1 MYDVQWTSCPLDV
14 MSIGRHVHWTSCPLD
29 IMSNGYHVHWTSC
42 PMDIMSNGHH
52 WTPLYAMSNGHYVHW
67 ILPCPLVSNGVQW
80 CPLDPLDMMSIVH
93 DVQWT
98 WCPLD
103 PMDNNTK
110 MMLTHRFRL
119 VILSIGSIWMDP
131 MDTIGSNGHVHW
143 TVQWCPLDLMDMMMS
158 IGHFHRMKWCPLDS
172 PMVSIGQSNGVHHV
186 HWIQWTNSQ
195 LLRWF
200 HRLIT

>member
-1 MYDVQWTSCPLDV
+1 
-14 MSIGRHVHWTSCPLD
+14 
-29 IMSNGYHVHWTSC
+29 
-42 PMDIMSNGHH
+42 MSNGHH
-52 WTPLYAMSNGHYVHW
+52 VQWTPLNAIVRNVQW
-67 ILPCPLVSNGVQW
+67 TLCPLDITMSIGVQW

-143 TVQWCPLDLMDMMMS
+143 TVQWCPLDPMDMMMS

-186 HWIQWTNSQ
+186 HWIQWTKLTTLKMVSPKNVSVIVAEREMDSFGRKH
-195 LLRWF
+195 LF
-200 HRLIT
+200 

>member
-1 MYDVQWTSCPLDV
+1 
-14 MSIGRHVHWTSCPLD
+14 
-29 IMSNGYHVHWTSC
+29 
-42 PMDIMSNGHH
+42 MSNGHH
-52 WTPLYAMSNGHYVHW
+52 VQWTPLNAIVRNVQW
-67 ILPCPLVSNGVQW
+67 TLCPLDITMSIGVQW

-143 TVQWCPLDLMDMMMS
+143 TVQWCPLDPMDMMMS
-158 IGHFHRMKWCPLDS
+158 IGHFHRMKLLKYRTDLRARGTTLTSYESSNWLYITFPLLSSSINSIYSSDATCPETYTRS
-172 PMVSIGQSNGVHHV
+172 SIGS
-186 HWIQWTNSQ
+186 SP
-195 LLRWF
+195 R
-200 HRLIT
+200 